1 MNKPVLAIE
10 TSGTVCSVAV
20 VFSDT
25 VYAVSDLR
33 IRHAHAEQILLMT
46 DDVLRHAKVT
56 FSDMLAIAVSSGPG
70 SFTGLRI
77 GLSAAKGLAMGSGL
91 PILPV
96 PTFEAAAL
104 HIAKRVPA
112 LSRFVYY
119 SKVNSD
125 ELYIAEF
132 SVEENRCTF
141 VQELQIIPQPQL
153 AEFAPGVPIFGEPL
167 KQVRAE
173 VYRHDEASALYTGI
187 WALAHPELIVQD
199 FDFLEPMYIKEFIP
213 KESHS

>member
-25 VYAVSDLR
+25 MYAVSDLR

-46 DDVLRHAKVT
+46 DDVLRNAKVT
-56 FSDMLAIAVSSGPG
+56 LDDLSAIAVSIGPG

-77 GLSAAKGLAMGSGL
+77 GLSAAKGLAMGSQL
-91 PILPV
+91 PIIPV
-96 PTFEAAAL
+96 PTFETAAL
-104 HIAKRVPA
+104 QITKRVPA
-112 LSRFVYY
+112 LNRFVYY

-132 SVEENRCTF
+132 SVVENRCTF
-141 VQELQIIPQPQL
+141 VQPLQIIPQHQL
-153 AEFAPGVPIFGEPL
+153 GTFAPEVPIFGEPL
-167 KQVRAE
+167 KLFSAE
-173 VYRHDEASALYTGI
+173 FIRHDEASALFTGI
-187 WALAHPELIVQD
+187 WALEHQEQKVDD